1 MRLKNINYTNSE
13 ISEVIEEN
21 IHSQRDRII
30 LKKCFI
36 DGLSHEKI
44 SEEINMSNRQ
54 VSNIISK
61 YSVILIEY
69 LRKDG
74 LNGC

>member
-13 ISEVIEEN
+13 MSEVIEEN
-21 IHSQRDRII
+21 IHSQRDRLI
-30 LKKCFI
+30 LRKCFI

-61 YSVILIEY
+61 YSVMLIEY

>member
-13 ISEVIEEN
+13 MSEVIEEN
-21 IHSQRDRII
+21 IHSQRDRLI
-30 LKKCFI
+30 LRKCFI

-44 SEEINMSNRQ
+44 SEEVNMSNRQ

-61 YSVILIEY
+61 YSVMLIEY

>member
-30 LKKCFI
+30 LRKCFI

-61 YSVILIEY
+61 YSVMLIEY

>member
-1 MRLKNINYTNSE
+1 MRLKNINYTNSD

-30 LKKCFI
+30 LRKCFI

-61 YSVILIEY
+61 YSVMLIEY

>member
-13 ISEVIEEN
+13 MSEIIEEN
-21 IHSQRDRII
+21 IHSQRDRLI
-30 LKKCFI
+30 LRKCFI

-61 YSVILIEY
+61 YSVMLIEY

>member
-1 MRLKNINYTNSE
+1 MRLKNINYTYSEMSE
-13 ISEVIEEN
+13 IIEEN
-21 IHSQRDRII
+21 MHSQRDRLI
-30 LKKCFI
+30 LRKCFI

-61 YSVILIEY
+61 YSVMLIEY

>member
-1 MRLKNINYTNSE
+1 M
-13 ISEVIEEN
+13 SEVIEEN
-21 IHSQRDRII
+21 IHSQRDRLI
-30 LKKCFI
+30 LRKCFI

-61 YSVILIEY
+61 YSVMLIEY

>member
-13 ISEVIEEN
+13 MSEVIEEN
-21 IHSQRDRII
+21 IHSQRDRLI

-61 YSVILIEY
+61 YSVMLIEY

>member
-1 MRLKNINYTNSE
+1 MRLKNINYTYSEMSE
-13 ISEVIEEN
+13 IIEEN
-21 IHSQRDRII
+21 IHSQRDRLI
-30 LKKCFI
+30 LRKCFI

-61 YSVILIEY
+61 YSVMLIEY

>member
-21 IHSQRDRII
+21 IHSQRDRLI
-30 LKKCFI
+30 LRKCFI

-61 YSVILIEY
+61 YSVMLIEY